1 MTTQRLG
8 LIMNGVTGRM
18 GLNQHLIRSIVAIR
32 EQGGVRLSSGARVM
46 PDPILVGRDG
56 GKVERLAREFDIARW
71 TTDLDKAL
79 ADKNDAVFFDAATT
93 QARPALLTKAI
104 NAGKHVYCE
113 KPIATTFE
121 EALAV
126 VRLAN
131 AKGVKH
137 GTVQDKLF
145 LPGLK
150 KLAFLRD
157 SGFFGR
163 MLSVRGEFG
172 YWVFEGG
179 WQEAQRPS
187 WKWSATGATCS
198 TISSARSRA
207 WSASAT
213 PILPSAT
220 TSRAKSITRP
230 PTIPPMRPSS

>member
-1 MTTQRLG
+1 KRRQGPPRHPQRRSPDGFAHRPRLCQRRASGLADHRAAGAAKNNSEGAVCMTTKRLG

-32 EQGGVRLSSGARVM
+32 DQGGVPLANGDRLTAA
-46 PDPILVGRDG
+46 PIRFGRDAET
-56 GKVERLAREFDIARW
+56 VASLATRNNITRH

-79 ADKNDAVFFDAATT
+79 SDKNDEIFFDAATT
-93 QARPALLTKAI
+93 QARPSLLTKAI

-113 KPIATTFE
+113 KPIATNLE
-121 EALAV
+121 EAVAV
-126 VRLAN
+126 VKLAN
-131 AKGVKH
+131 ARGVKH

-172 YWVFEGG
+172 YCVFEGD
-179 WQEAQRPS
+179 AQ
-187 WKWSATGATCS
+187 A
-198 TISSARSRA
+198 
-207 WSASAT
+207 
-213 PILPSAT
+213 
-220 TSRAKSITRP
+220 
-230 PTIPPMRPSS
+230 